1 MLLSGFIPM
10 AIQFLPVDKR
20 TEAVLDSNNN
30 NVKISLQAPDDW
42 NSRKVSKVCL
52 GWIGS

>member
-20 TEAVLDSNNN
+20 TEAVLESNN
-30 NVKISLQAPDDW
+30 NVKISMQAPDDW
-42 NSRKVSKVCL
+42 NSRKVSKVSL